1 MGNKNMALRLSLG
14 VAAIVFLFGST
25 ADAQISGKLVNPNV
39 LLVIDSSGSMD
50 WLVRH
55 PDSASESWLEAQL
68 ECAAANDPT
77 AGDARRTSWQQIQD
91 VMLGEIPSDQFH
103 CFLETPEIRPAI
115 QASTIE
121 SEDVSTYI
129 KEYTDVAH
137 NHYRSVPCSDAN
149 WNTTYG
155 QCVGPTIGVEY
166 TITSTGHACK
176 LIIDMEQNYFSATGT
191 APELCYNYHDK
202 AISRPTNGILERYRT
217 LARFGIMTYDNKP
230 APASLP
236 ADPPLVEE
244 HDGLWNYGESRR
256 WDCKQWYTGASVE
269 GKACTWNAGA
279 RAANANAV
287 GPMVPISGD
296 LEASNRGIREV
307 LNTAEPLYCSPMG
320 ALLDDVGYYFH
331 NDPAMQPAATSV
343 GSDIYF
349 NCRPKVV
356 IFISDGQPTPDFEF
370 PQAYCDDNPPAAPDG
385 TPSSDPYSC
394 PWNSSLREVQ
404 ELHDLIPLSD
414 GVDPILLVVIGFNAG
429 GRGDVDCAGTG
440 THTWDCIDLNW
451 NSVCDPG
458 EPYECNA
465 PDSKCVQVGIPSTEA
480 ECLAGEYNDGMSTED
495 AFLTPRQFLNSLA
508 LAGWPLEWDD
518 YLEAPWR
525 SADLTFCADDANNC
539 GGEIYDVPDEKGAV
553 FVNSAGEL
561 SAILD
566 LILSK
571 ITATV
576 ATRTEVVTTDQ
587 IQGNLEAG
595 AIENAGG
602 VAQYEFNSG
611 FEVIGGKPWR
621 GYLYRQGYSC
631 VEDGTGGDPVD
642 DTLGEFHE
650 FLKNQGTRDIWTVNE
665 DRLGLVNYGAP
676 DTVKYGSDNIL
687 IRLSDLD
694 DCDVG
699 GPMPKALCGG
709 KSDILDQV
717 KTHLHGDVGSARD
730 EHPLADI
737 YNSTPAILGP
747 PMERLPF
754 ASYNDYR
761 SQEYTDAQ
769 TSNTVK
775 RMNRPPYLYVGTGD
789 SVLHSFKVWGT
800 DGDVE
805 TWGFVP
811 HTLLNTV
818 WKQYPISWTLTEN
831 PVTHLIDDYVVDP
844 LSDDNGIY
852 QHYFGVDGSPVASDV
867 RLWRD
872 PDDATGEVDKWRSV
886 VLGSFGKG
894 AVGYYCLD
902 VTNPSDTPR
911 FRWEISERTA
921 ALGDGKAGNNDS
933 SVFDD
938 GSSFGMGVPL
948 GKPAL
953 AYVYIDS
960 PIPGGS
966 GTNKLHEEAVAILPG
981 GYKNDENGGPETS
994 TGVYIVRVA
1003 DGEVIRH
1010 LDPSN
1015 VDDICGGGDAQTA
1028 QLIGTPAVPV
1038 GSRSATVADE
1048 AFMGDD
1054 RGRLWRIGMS
1064 GDDPD
1069 TDWCL
1074 QMYFD
1079 TLITHH
1085 YPYKDC
1091 VYPGST
1097 YAPGSND
1104 CCSAKNTDPAA
1115 ECTGMLNLFAID
1127 DDWGVDA
1134 CTGLPCDDADYPF
1147 PRIPIIRAPTIVQ
1160 DRDRNNIIIFGT
1172 GQLDAL
1178 ETLNHNR
1185 IFSLT
1190 EKINY
1195 VVETG
1200 GGHANT
1206 EREPPEINWWIGE
1219 ELVSAEMIDKTPVGD
1234 LRTQAQ
1240 GMNDTIAW
1248 FDGASAPTIQG
1259 VFFNMGEKM
1268 LGRPVVFEDV
1278 AYFVTY
1284 IPAILDSG
1292 TLDGC
1297 ESGGSRIWGVNFGP
1311 PATGPGTPWSS
1322 VTEYG
1327 RLSWDTSDPPDGI
1340 MNEINMPFRDY
1351 ENVLLSGLKMVR
1363 RPSCSGEATFELV
1376 AQRAATQDEIAAT
1389 PSGETPKQF
1398 TTVKMEVQSQRAGF
1412 TTVQINSWSLVF
1424 N

>member
-1 MGNKNMALRLSLG
+1 MGKKNMALRLSLG
-14 VAAIVFLFGST
+14 AAAIVFLFGS
-25 ADAQISGKLVNPNV
+25 AAAAQISGKLVNPNV

-50 WLVRH
+50 WLVDH
-55 PDSASESWLEAQL
+55 PESASQSWLESQL

-77 AGDARRTSWQQIQD
+77 AGEARRTSWQQIQD

-103 CFLETPEIRPAI
+103 CFLENPEIRPAI
-115 QASTIE
+115 QATTIE
-121 SEDVSTYI
+121 SEDVNKYI
-129 KEYTDVAH
+129 DEYRSVAH
-137 NHYRSVPCSDAN
+137 SHYRAVPCSDAN
-149 WNTTYG
+149 WNETYG
-155 QCVGPTIGVEY
+155 QCVGPTIGVDY
-166 TITSTGHACK
+166 TIMSTGHVCK
-176 LIIDMEQNYFSATGT
+176 LIVNSEPNYFSATGT

-202 AISRPTNGILERYRT
+202 AASRPTNGILERYRT

-230 APASLP
+230 APASLST
-236 ADPPLVEE
+236 DPPLTEE

-279 RAANANAV
+279 RAANVNAV
-287 GPMVPISGD
+287 GPMVHISDD
-296 LEASNRGIREV
+296 LEASNRSIREV
-307 LNTAEPLYCSPMG
+307 LNTAEPLYCSPMA
-320 ALLDDVGYYFH
+320 ALLDDVGYFFH
-331 NDPAMQPAATSV
+331 NEAAMQPASTSV

-370 PQAYCDDNPPAAPDG
+370 PQAYCDANPPAAPDG

-404 ELHDLIPLSD
+404 EIHDLIDFTDS
-414 GVDPILLVVIGFNAG
+414 GVDPILMVVIGFNAG
-429 GRGDVDCAGTG
+429 DRGDVDCAGT
-440 THTWDCIDLNW
+440 HTWDCVDLNW

-465 PDSKCVQVGIPSTEA
+465 PDSKCVQVGMPATET
-480 ECLAGEYNDGMSTED
+480 ECLAGEYNDGASTED
-495 AFLTPRQFLNSLA
+495 AFLTPRQFLNQLA
-508 LAGWPLEWDD
+508 LTGWPMDYD
-518 YLEAPWR
+518 TNYLEAPWR
-525 SADLTFCADDANNC
+525 STDLTFCDDEDNC
-539 GGEIYDVPDEKGAV
+539 GGETGDLSPWNDNGAI

-571 ITATV
+571 ITATT

-587 IQGNLEAG
+587 VGDLGSGEIVN
-595 AIENAGG
+595 NDG

-611 FEVIGGKPWR
+611 FEIVGGKPWR

-631 VEDGTGGDPVD
+631 VQDGTGGDPVD

-650 FLKNQGTRDIWTVNE
+650 FLKNQNTRDIWTINKV
-665 DRLGLVNYGAP
+665 GLDGVAYN
-676 DTVKYGSDNIL
+676 DNVVKYGSDAL
-687 IRLSDLD
+687 IAVSALG

-699 GPMPKALCGG
+699 GPDLLCDG
-709 KSDILDQV
+709 KTDIVSQV

-747 PMERLPF
+747 ATERLPF

-761 SQEYTDAQ
+761 SQEYTDDKG
-769 TSNTVK
+769 NTVM

-789 SVLHSFKVWGT
+789 SVLHSFKVLGD

-805 TWGFVP
+805 AWGFVP
-811 HTLLNTV
+811 FTLLNTV
-818 WKQYPISWTLTEN
+818 GKQFPISWTLTEN
-831 PVTHLIDDYVVDP
+831 PVTHLIDDYMVDP

-852 QHYFGVDGSPVASDV
+852 QHFFGVDGSPVAADV
-867 RLWRD
+867 RLWSD
-872 PDDATGEVDKWRSV
+872 PTATTGEVDQWRSV

-902 VTNPSDTPR
+902 VTIPSNKPL

-921 ALGDGKAGNNDS
+921 DPLVDKAGNNDY
-933 SVFDD
+933 SVFMD
-938 GSSFGMGVPL
+938 GSSFGMGIPL

-953 AYVYIDS
+953 AYVFIDA
-960 PIPGGS
+960 PVPGGS

-981 GYKNDENGGPETS
+981 GYKNDETGGPETS

-1003 DGEVIRH
+1003 DGKLVRY

-1015 VDDICGGGDAQTA
+1015 EDDICGGGDAEVA
-1028 QLIGTPAVPV
+1028 QLIGTPAVPI

-1048 AFMGDD
+1048 AFIGDD

-1104 CCSAKNTDPAA
+1104 CCAAKNTDPSN
-1115 ECTGMLNLFAID
+1115 ECTGMVDLFATD

-1134 CTGLPCDDADYPF
+1134 CTGLPCDDAEYPF

-1160 DRDRNNIIIFGT
+1160 DRDRNNVIIFGT
-1172 GQLDAL
+1172 GQLDAI

-1190 EKINY
+1190 ERINY
-1195 VVETG
+1195 VVEVG
-1200 GGHANT
+1200 GGAANT

-1219 ELVSAEMIDKTPVGD
+1219 DVVNAEMINMTPVGD

-1240 GMNDTIAW
+1240 NMNDTIAW

-1311 PATGPGTPWSS
+1311 PENGPGTSWSS
-1322 VTEYG
+1322 VTEFG
-1327 RLSWDTSDPPDGI
+1327 RLSWDTSDPLDGI
-1340 MNEINMPFRDY
+1340 MDVIDLPFRDF

-1363 RPSCSGEATFELV
+1363 RPSCSGETTFELV
-1376 AQRAATQDEIAAT
+1376 AQRAATQTEIAAMPPGAT
-1389 PSGETPKQF
+1389 LQHF
-1398 TTVKMEVQSQRAGF
+1398 TTEAMPVQSRRAGF

-1424 N
+1424 Y